1 MELSFSVSGPP
12 QVDLKELYDV
22 VIIGGGPAGLTAA
35 IYTSRAQLSTLVINK
50 GVAGGLA
57 ATTEWIENYPGFA
70 EGVAGAELGRAMQSQ
85 AQRFGTEF
93 FTTEPEAVNLSA
105 DPKTVR
111 VRGKD
116 IKARSVVIATGTTP
130 KKLRVPGEA
139 ELYGR
144 GVSYCATCDGPFFK
158 DKELVVVGAGSS
170 GVQESLFLSK
180 FAAKITIVEFLAT
193 IQAEKILVERFNNT
207 GKGSFLLNHEVVA
220 IEGKDTVRGV
230 RVRDRGSHEEKLI
243 PAGGVFVYVGLLPQ
257 TEVFKDTLK
266 LDKWGYIQTDRSLRT
281 SIEGVWA
288 AGDAV
293 SGATRQIA
301 AAVGTGA
308 TAGIQVEHYLS
319 SKSQT

>member
-1 MELSFSVSGPP
+1 VELSFSVSGPP

-22 VIIGGGPAGLTAA
+22 VIIGGGPAGLTAG

-50 GVAGGLA
+50 GAAGGLA

-70 EGVAGAELGRAMQSQ
+70 EGVAGAELGRAMQTQ

-93 FTTEPEAVNLSA
+93 FNAEPEAVNLSA

-111 VRGKD
+111 VKGKD

-144 GVSYCATCDGPFFK
+144 GVSYCATCDGPFFA

-170 GVQESLFLSK
+170 GVQESLFLAK

-193 IQAEKILVERFNNT
+193 IQAEKILIERFNKT

-220 IEGKDTVRGV
+220 IEGKDTVTGV
-230 RVRDRGSHEEKLI
+230 RVRDRGSDEEKLI
-243 PAGGVFVYVGLLPQ
+243 PAGGVFIYVGLLPQ
-257 TEVFKDTLK
+257 TEVFKDALK

-281 SIEGVWA
+281 SIAGVWA

-308 TAGIQVEHYLS
+308 TAGIEVEHYLS
-319 SKSQT
+319 SKS

>member
-1 MELSFSVSGPP
+1 VELSFSVTGPP

-50 GVAGGLA
+50 GAAGGLV

-85 AQRFGTEF
+85 ARRFGTEF
-93 FTTEPEAVNLSA
+93 FNAEPEAVNLGA
-105 DPKTVR
+105 EPKTVSIK
-111 VRGKD
+111 GKD
-116 IKARSVVIATGTTP
+116 IKASAVIIATGTTP
-130 KKLRVPGEA
+130 KKLHVPGEA

-144 GVSYCATCDGPFFK
+144 GVSYCATCDGPFFA

-170 GVQESLFLSK
+170 GVQESLFLAK
-180 FAAKITIVEFLAT
+180 FATKITIVEFLPT
-193 IQAEKILVERFNNT
+193 IQAERILVERFENT
-207 GKGSFLLNHEVVA
+207 GKGSFLLNHEVTS
-220 IEGKDTVRGV
+220 IEGKETVTGV
-230 RVRDRGSHEEKLI
+230 RVRDRSSNEEKLI
-243 PAGGVFVYVGLLPQ
+243 TAGGVFIYVGLLPG
-257 TEVFKDTLK
+257 TDAFKDTLK
-266 LDKWGYIQTDRSLRT
+266 LDEWGYIQTDRSLRT

-293 SGATRQIA
+293 SGATHQIA
-301 AAVGTGA
+301 AAVGSGA

-319 SKSQT
+319 SKS